1 MHDEPDIGALSAS
14 RALDDNRAWHTQ
26 DIEGLVTP
34 QILIIRRAGYR
45 ECLLL
50 AAWQWVLRV
59 LLHDRMSLGDL
70 SCSLRREHHI
80 QRQFESVVEHTRNQI
95 A

>member
-1 MHDEPDIGALSAS
+1 MHDEPGIRALSAS
-14 RALDDNRAWHTQ
+14 RALDDNRTRHAQ

-50 AAWQWVLRV
+50 AAWHRVLRV
-59 LLHDRMSLGDL
+59 LLHDGLSLGDL
-70 SCSLRREHHI
+70 GCSLRREHHV
-80 QRQFESVVEHTRNQI
+80 QRQFESVVEHARNQI